1 MMYTLIIRCYC
12 GPRPA
17 GKVSVMICN
26 TGAAKLN
33 TATTLNT
40 LNATNPALRA
50 FENVSDSIAS
60 FSGPGGGGG
69 RSKPSIVSLS
79 SPFTDPTATTPMM
92 LFLLTRFRSFNGV
105 VVFIA
110 FVSFN
115 FRSRQDAI
123 TTTTDGLLLLVLSD
137 DDDDDEEEEEEE
149 EEHEQE
155 HEEETKLAVV
165 LAMKAALV
173 DVVWIASM
181 CVRVCLSSLPLLDWI
196 CEEKISHS
204 PLGKKMIKK
213 NFRIRAREENGPS
226 CRRVR
231 RSKRDARTR
240 RGAFSLA
247 LPLSFFLFCAVSFC
261 VSSSFLL
268 LLLLRQRTEFA
279 RGNGKERA
287 LTLADEEEE
296 PLFLF
301 SPKGGLS
308 EENDARE

>member
-40 LNATNPALRA
+40 LNTTNPALRA

-69 RSKPSIVSLS
+69 RSKSSIVSLS
-79 SPFTDPTATTPMM
+79 SPFTAPTATTPMM
-92 LFLLTRFRSFNGV
+92 FFLLSRFRSFNGV

-123 TTTTDGLLLLVLSD
+123 TTTDGLLLLVLSD
-137 DDDDDEEEEEEE
+137 DDEGEEEEEG
-149 EEHEQE
+149 QE
-155 HEEETKLAVV
+155 HEEETKLAV
-165 LAMKAALV
+165 LAMKAALL

-181 CVRVCLSSLPLLDWI
+181 CVCVYLLPLFW
-196 CEEKISHS
+196 
-204 PLGKKMIKK
+204 
-213 NFRIRAREENGPS
+213 F
-226 CRRVR
+226 
-231 RSKRDARTR
+231 
-240 RGAFSLA
+240 
-247 LPLSFFLFCAVSFC
+247 
-261 VSSSFLL
+261 
-268 LLLLRQRTEFA
+268 
-279 RGNGKERA
+279 
-287 LTLADEEEE
+287 
-296 PLFLF
+296 
-301 SPKGGLS
+301 GL
-308 EENDARE
+308 